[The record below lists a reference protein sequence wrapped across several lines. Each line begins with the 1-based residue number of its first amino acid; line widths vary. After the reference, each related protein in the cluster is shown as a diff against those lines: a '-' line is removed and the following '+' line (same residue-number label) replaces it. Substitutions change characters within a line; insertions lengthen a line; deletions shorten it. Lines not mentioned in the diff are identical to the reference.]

1 MARPTGRPAG
11 RPKKQPTFEP
21 PGFKQAVR
29 ARLIEYARRHG
40 SAALHLLATDVWR
53 GEMTLD
59 AWAKSFNVAGTWVE
73 AWTQDVRDAWREGIR
88 YPAPAV
94 SESGVLTMWYPSPD
108 DGHTAA
114 DVFSCHLTGT
124 PLAQLQHGIIFGGDA
139 SACWNPGEND
149 ETAFRRRMHAR
160 LDDALD
166 DFFRHAPEFGAS
178 SRITIPKGLDLKIEC
193 AALYLLCSVSRADLV
208 KRLKSTHVAKEAM
221 YNWLQDA
228 MQVLDLRTK
237 LPLCRVVYVKQPFL
251 CIAHHTCR
259 NEQMQHIP
267 ERSTELL
274 TETKVADILTVSVWT
289 LRAWWRENVY
299 HGKAHFGVGAGIPLD
314 WFWRAR
320 MVAAVERGG
329 SRTGGRSAQGD
340 GSVGTIASKMG

>member
-73 AWTQDVRDAWREGIR
+73 AWAQDVLDAWREGIR

-114 DVFSCHLTGT
+114 DLFSCHLTGT

-139 SACWNPGEND
+139 SACWNPGEDD

-237 LPLCRVVYVKQPFL
+237 LPRHRF
-251 CIAHHTCR
+251 
-259 NEQMQHIP
+259 
-267 ERSTELL
+267 
-274 TETKVADILTVSVWT
+274 SV
-289 LRAWWRENVY
+289 
-299 HGKAHFGVGAGIPLD
+299 
-314 WFWRAR
+314 
-320 MVAAVERGG
+320 
-329 SRTGGRSAQGD
+329 
-340 GSVGTIASKMG
+340 